1 MTSAGSFY
9 EGGIDVTQL
18 IPDVVLHQL
27 PGGEPV
33 LGVGG
38 RGAQGFAL
46 GSFPLCGVEINTVPV
61 PDDEIGIG
69 ESISDQATVT
79 GTGLNAPPPTGTVD
93 FVCGPL
99 AAGAVCDTGG
109 TLVST
114 EDLDGVN
121 NPSIVTS
128 DLFTPNEAGRWCFR
142 GEYSR

>member
-1 MTSAGSFY
+1 MLRT
-9 EGGIDVTQL
+9 
-18 IPDVVLHQL
+18 
-27 PGGEPV
+27 
-33 LGVGG
+33 
-38 RGAQGFAL
+38 AL

-109 TLVST
+109 TLVSI
-114 EDLDGVN
+114 EDLDGIS

-128 DLFTPNEAGRWCFR
+128 DRSPRTRPDAGASVASTPGDDNYDEAVDFDESECFTVNPA
-142 GEYSR
+142 SR